1 MTSQSWIG
9 RSIGNRYQLETLLGA
24 GGMSAVYRG
33 YDPNLRRVVAVKL
46 IHPHLS
52 INPHFIDRFKE
63 EAAAVASL
71 RHPNIVQVH
80 DFNNEGE
87 VYYMVME
94 YLAGETL
101 QARLRRINTA
111 GRHLALAEALR
122 ISLQI
127 CDAADYA
134 HRHDLVHRDIK
145 PANIML
151 DVHGQAILMDFGI
164 VKIVGG
170 QYHTATGATIGTAIY
185 MSPEQI
191 RGERVDE
198 RSDIYSM
205 GVMLFEMLSGRP
217 PYEADSALTLMM
229 MHLNDPIPN
238 PSDLRRDVP
247 TELAAVVIRSLAKDR
262 EERYQTA
269 AEMAKDLNKV
279 EPVLV
284 PISAPAPTIAATA
297 PFSPGTAPSAARVTP
312 TQLDNDLT
320 QPAPEPTGAPQLIEE
335 AGLPLDSSHRPDEA
349 APAMF
354 SSAAEPVD
362 IEHPLPASHGPVPTQ
377 DSPVIEPSETKVP
390 TAQAAQDAT
399 AIESSPTA
407 ELPASVSSADLG
419 VRRWPRWLLPLLG
432 IALLAVLAVA
442 IIWFIPQRRPPTLQL
457 MPIERPPI
465 PINLESQS
473 RLVSLGQW
481 EVNASCQQLA
491 FSPDLN
497 TLAFACNREEM
508 RFSPYRYYA
517 SLYQVEPGVLQ
528 AHLQDH
534 TAWMKSVDFSPDGAW
549 LATSAEDKRI
559 NLWQVSDGALLRT
572 IDSDDGA
579 ISSLAFSPN
588 GKLLAGAG
596 WHGAGLWQVSNG
608 VLLRTYSSDD
618 NPLGSVAF
626 SPDGE
631 YLAGGSDAGLVY
643 LWRVSDG
650 ALLTTLPGHS
660 AQVGQLAFSAYGAQ
674 LASASSDKT
683 INLWRVPEGEL
694 LATLTD
700 HQDGVTGIAFSPDG
714 SLLASSSWD
723 GTLRLWRASDGLP
736 VRGIQNDESLHAL
749 VFSPDG
755 AWLITASGD
764 GRLNFWGVSE
774 AVSLLPASQGK

>member
-52 INPHFIDRFKE
+52 VNPHFIDRFKE

-80 DFNNEGE
+80 DFNNEGDT
-87 VYYMVME
+87 YYMVME

-101 QARLRRINTA
+101 QARLRRIHAA
-111 GRHLALAEALR
+111 GRHLPLADAVR
-122 ISLQI
+122 ICLQV
-127 CDAADYA
+127 CDAAGYA

-151 DVHGQAILMDFGI
+151 DVHNQAILMDFGI

-205 GVMLFEMLSGRP
+205 GVMLFEMLSGHP

-229 MHLNDPIPN
+229 MHLNDPIPD
-238 PSDLRRDVP
+238 PCDLRPDVP
-247 TELAAVVIRSLAKDR
+247 PQLAAVVVKALAKDR
-262 EERYQTA
+262 DQRFQSA
-269 AEMAKDLNKV
+269 AEMASELHKV
-279 EPVLV
+279 EPLLN
-284 PISAPAPTIAATA
+284 SLSTGTPTIAATA
-297 PFSPGTAPSAARVTP
+297 APAAVQPAAEPAP
-312 TQLDNDLT
+312 TQLETDLA
-320 QPAPEPTGAPQLIEE
+320 QPALEPAIAAPPAKE
-335 AGLPLDSSHRPDEA
+335 APA
-349 APAMF
+349 APAF
-354 SSAAEPVD
+354 STLPEEPAAAAPLTETETAEVD
-362 IEHPLPASHGPVPTQ
+362 ISPPASHVQT
-377 DSPVIEPSETKVP
+377 
-390 TAQAAQDAT
+390 QAAAPPVVESVASAAPSQAALDAT
-399 AIESSPTA
+399 GRESSLAA
-407 ELPASVSSADLG
+407 ELPLAALGSAPAD
-419 VRRWPRWLLPLLG
+419 RRRRRSITALLG
-432 IALLAVLAVA
+432 LALLAVLAA
-442 IIWFIPQRRPPTLQL
+442 AMLWYIAQRRPPSLQL
-457 MPIERPPI
+457 MPIERPI
-465 PINLESQS
+465 TPINLESYS
-473 RLVSLGQW
+473 RLVNLGQW
-481 EVNASCQQLA
+481 DARANCQELA
-491 FSPDLN
+491 FSPDAA
-497 TLAFACNREEM
+497 TLAAACNREKM
-508 RFSPYRYYA
+508 RYSPYQFYA
-517 SLYQVEPGVLQ
+517 SLYQVQPGVLQ
-528 AHLQDH
+528 AHLLDH
-534 TAWMKSVDFSPDGAW
+534 TAWMNSASFSPDGAM
-549 LATSAEDKRI
+549 LATSAEDERI
-559 NLWQVSDGALLRT
+559 DLWQVRDGALLRT

-714 SLLASSSWD
+714 SLLVSSSWD
-723 GTLRLWRASDGLP
+723 GTLRLWRASDGGALSE
-736 VRGIQNDESLHAL
+736 IQNDDSLMA
-749 VFSPDG
+749 VTFSPDG
-755 AWLITASGD
+755 AWLVSAAGG
-764 GRLNFWGVSE
+764 GRFDFWGVSE
-774 AVSLLPASQGK
+774 AISLRPGP